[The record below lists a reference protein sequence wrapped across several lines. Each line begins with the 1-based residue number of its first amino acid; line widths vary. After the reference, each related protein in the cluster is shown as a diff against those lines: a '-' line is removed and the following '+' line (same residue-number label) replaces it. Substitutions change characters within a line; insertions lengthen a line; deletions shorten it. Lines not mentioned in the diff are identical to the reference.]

1 MKKFFI
7 LLFSFALGLQA
18 MAQNSERTSAFMFNR
33 NGQYDKARESIDKAI
48 QHEKTKNDPKTWM
61 YRGIIYLNIVFSEQF
76 AGLDPQAL
84 EKSLESFKKVIELD
98 PTDKNKQ
105 MAEIKPR
112 IDVIGQQYFSIGVSA
127 FNESDYKTA
136 AVDFAKAFDVAK
148 IINKVDTLALIN
160 AGLSS
165 LRAEDYE
172 SALNYYEQLKNI
184 GFDEPE
190 LYRNVAAAYR
200 GLENTEKMFE
210 TIRAGRAKYPN
221 DSGLLLEQINAYLS
235 IGEGERVVNDLQ
247 ELLKYDPQ
255 NYSIYFVLGTL
266 YGDDTKADMYNMT
279 EAANYYKKAIEIE
292 PNYYD
297 AIYNLGALYINEANK
312 IQVKANDLP
321 LDKVKEYEALTKE
334 ADEIIRLALPY
345 LEKANQLQPGNPE
358 TISVLKSVYIRFKM
372 DEKLKELNQQ

>member
-18 MAQNSERTSAFMFNR
+18 MAQNSERTSAFMFNK
-33 NGQYDKARESIDKAI
+33 NQQYDKAREAIDKAI
-48 QHEKTKNDPKTWM
+48 KHEKTINDPKTWM

-76 AGLDPQAL
+76 ANLDPQAL
-84 EKSLESFKKVIELD
+84 EKSLESFKRAIELD
-98 PTDKNKQ
+98 PTDKTKQ
-105 MAEIKPR
+105 MVEIKPR
-112 IDVIGQQYFSIGVSA
+112 VDVIGQQYFSIGVQA

-136 AVDFAKAFDVAK
+136 AVDFAKAYDVAK

-160 AGLSS
+160 AGLAS
-165 LRAEDYE
+165 LRAEDFQA
-172 SALNYYEQLKNI
+172 ALGYYDQLKGI

-200 GLENTEKMFE
+200 GLGNSEKMFE
-210 TIRAGRAKYPN
+210 TIRTGRSKYPN
-221 DSGLLLEQINAYLS
+221 DAGLLLEQINAYLS
-235 IGEGERVVNDLQ
+235 IGEGSKVVDDLK
-247 ELLKYDPQ
+247 ELLKQDPS

-266 YGDDTKADMYNMT
+266 YGDDTKPDMYNMN
-279 EAANYYKKAIEIE
+279 EAAMYYKKALEVE

-297 AIYNLGALYINEANK
+297 AVYNLGALYINEANK

-334 ADEIIRLALPY
+334 ADDIIRLALPY
-345 LEKANQLQPGNPE
+345 LEKANELQPGNAE

-372 DEKLKELNQQ
+372 DDKVKKLNEQ